1 MNVKTRTMYR
11 QGDVLL
17 IAVVASLIAPRR
29 WKKAPREGGRVVLAH
44 GEVTGHS
51 HAIADERAALYVL
64 DDRAAMAA
72 AARELLASVGLTME
86 VRDEEVV
93 GVLDTPRD
101 AALVHEEHA
110 SIPLTNRRHVVIR
123 QREYAPDAIRQVA
136 D

>member
-1 MNVKTRTMYR
+1 MRPKIYR

-17 IAVVASLIAPRR
+17 IAIAASLASPRR
-29 WKKAPREGGRVVLAH
+29 WKKAPREAGRVVLAH

-51 HAIADERAALYVL
+51 HAIASEGAALYVL

-93 GVLDTPRD
+93 GVLDTPD
-101 AALVHEEHA
+101 EATVVHEEHA
-110 SIPLTNRRHVVIR
+110 PIPLTDRRHVVLR
-123 QREYAPDAIRQVA
+123 QREYSPEAIRQVA